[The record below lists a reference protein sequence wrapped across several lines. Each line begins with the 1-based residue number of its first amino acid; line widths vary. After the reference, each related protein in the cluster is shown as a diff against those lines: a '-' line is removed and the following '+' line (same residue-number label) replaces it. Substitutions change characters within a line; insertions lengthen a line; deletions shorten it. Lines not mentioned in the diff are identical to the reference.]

1 MDDDKI
7 LVEAINSCPLQGTA
21 ECPAEPC
28 RLCRKAAARIEQ
40 LRSDVARLEAES
52 RAKEQ
57 YIAEHMGGTAER
69 NARMKRDAERLR
81 GTGTHTFADGGELV
95 LKDKYT

>member
-7 LVEAINSCPLQGTA
+7 LVKAINSCPLQGTM
-21 ECPAEPC
+21 ECQAEPC
-28 RLCRKAAARIEQ
+28 RLCRKAAARIER
-40 LRSDVARLEAES
+40 LRADVARPEAES

-81 GTGTHTFADGGELV
+81 GTTAHANSDDGILIEEEY
-95 LKDKYT
+95 K